1 MPGFLVS
8 VISHLII
15 KLLLEIYYI
24 FIYCLLTVK
33 TILTNSWLLQNLQL
47 WTDNIED
54 VLESIYG
61 DLKKKLKFKKTV
73 FEINE
78 FEQ

>member
-1 MPGFLVS
+1 
-8 VISHLII
+8 
-15 KLLLEIYYI
+15 
-24 FIYCLLTVK
+24 
-33 TILTNSWLLQNLQL
+33 LLQNLQL